1 MTPTMDRRDF
11 IKKSAMAAA
20 AGVVIASPLGS
31 VVAQESD
38 MTANKQSRKMKVL
51 LINGSPRQ
59 KGNTNLALTE
69 AAKQLEK
76 NGIDTELLQIG
87 TQAMHGCVA
96 CNSCHATGRC
106 VFDDDLCN
114 RAIDI
119 MSKCD
124 ALIVGAPTYY
134 GQPNG
139 SVLCLI
145 QRMSYAASPVMQ
157 NKPAAAVAVC
167 RRGGA
172 SAVYQTLLMPFE
184 MQNMPIV
191 TSQYW
196 NIVYGRTEGEA
207 SLDAEGLQTMRTMA
221 DNMAFLLKKI
231 HADGNPDY
239 PQREKHQTTSFIK

>member
-1 MTPTMDRRDF
+1 MDRREF
-11 IKKSAMAAA
+11 IKKSAMATA
-20 AGVVIASPLGS
+20 AGVVMASPLGS
-31 VVAQESD
+31 VMAKDSD
-38 MTANKQSRKMKVL
+38 NQTIKHSHNMKVL

-59 KGNTNLALTE
+59 NGNTNLALTE
-69 AAKQLEK
+69 AACQLEK
-76 NGIDTELLQIG
+76 NGISTELLQIG
-87 TQAMHGCVA
+87 KQAMHGCVA
-96 CNSCHATGRC
+96 CGHCSQTNRC

-119 MSKCD
+119 MAQSD
-124 ALIVGAPTYY
+124 GLIVGSPTYY

-139 SVLCLI
+139 TVLSLI
-145 QRMSYAASPVMQ
+145 QRMSYAASNVMQ

-172 SAVYQTLLMPFE
+172 TAVYQTMLMPFE

-207 SLDAEGLQTMRTMA
+207 KLDAEGLQTMRTMA
-221 DNMAFLLKKI
+221 DNMAWMLKRI
-231 HADGNPDY
+231 HNGNPNY
-239 PQREKHQTTSFIK
+239 PERETERKVTNFIK